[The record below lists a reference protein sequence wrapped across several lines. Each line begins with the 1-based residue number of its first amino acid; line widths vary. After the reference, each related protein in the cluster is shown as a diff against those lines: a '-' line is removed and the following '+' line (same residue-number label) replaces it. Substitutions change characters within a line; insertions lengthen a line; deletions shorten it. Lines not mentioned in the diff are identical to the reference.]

1 MHRLGSA
8 RTGLSFDSATAYP
21 LGLGGRQVDR
31 KPDRRPEL
39 RLRLSFSPMAF
50 SDLPS
55 RTLYQGVDRAPARA
69 FLHAIGLTRE
79 DLDKP
84 FIGVSNCWSETMPC
98 NFGLRELAAPL
109 KSGIRGAGA
118 NPMEFNTIA
127 ISDGITMGTEG
138 MKTSLV
144 SREVIADSI
153 ELVAR
158 GHMFDALCCLCACDK
173 TIPAS
178 AIALARLDR
187 PGMLLYGGSIMPG
200 TFRGRQVAVG
210 DVYEAIGAAAAGK
223 ISDADLAELEAVACP
238 GAGACGGQYTAN
250 TMSMVME
257 VIGLSPVGFNSIPAT
272 DPAKHRAAEA
282 LGPVAMNLLEQ
293 DLRPSRILTRRAFDN
308 AIAAVAASG
317 GSTNAVLHLLALAR
331 EVGVQLAIDDID
343 RISRRTPLLCDLKPG
358 GRFAAVELHK
368 AGGIAVLTK
377 RLIEGGFIDGDALTV
392 TGRSLGEESE
402 SAAETSGQEV
412 VATLS
417 RPLRAEGGLVILRG
431 NLAPEGA
438 VVKIT
443 QHTPVSHRGPARVFN
458 REEDAFAAVY
468 SGRIKPGDVVAI
480 RYEGPKGGPGMREML
495 DVTAVIVGE
504 GLGQSV
510 AMVTDGRFSGAT
522 RGLMVGHA
530 APEAAVGGPL
540 AALHDGDIIHIDVP
554 SRTLEAEGVD
564 LAGRLSDWAPP
575 PPRYTSGAF
584 AKYIALVQSA
594 SEGADRKSVV

>member
-1 MHRLGSA
+1 MPR
-8 RTGLSFDSATAYP
+8 
-21 LGLGGRQVDR
+21 
-31 KPDRRPEL
+31 EL
-39 RLRLSFSPMAF
+39 I
-50 SDLPS
+50 S
-55 RTLYQGVDRAPARA
+55 RTLYQGRDRAAARS
-69 FLHAIGLTRE
+69 FLHAIGLTNA
-79 DLDKP
+79 DIDKP
-84 FIGVSNCWSETMPC
+84 FIGVSNVWTETMPC
-98 NFGLRELAAPL
+98 NFGLRDMAAPL
-109 KSGIRGAGA
+109 KAGIRSAGA

-153 ELVAR
+153 ELVGR
-158 GHMFDALCCLCACDK
+158 GHMFDAMVALCACDK

-187 PGMLLYGGSIMPG
+187 PGLVLYGGSIMAG
-200 TFRGRQVAVG
+200 VFRGRQVAVG

-257 VIGLSPVGFNSIPAT
+257 VIGLSPVGFNSIPQT
-272 DPAKHRAAEA
+272 DPDKHRAAEA
-282 LGPVAMNLLEQ
+282 MGKVVMNALEE

-331 EVGVQLAIDDID
+331 EVGVDLAIDDID

-358 GRFAAVELHK
+358 GRFAAVELHR
-368 AGGIAVLTK
+368 AGGIALLTK
-377 RLIEGGFIDGDALTV
+377 RLIEGGYVDGDALTV
-392 TGRSLGEESE
+392 TGRSLGEESA
-402 SAAETSGQEV
+402 SVTETVGQEV
-412 VATLS
+412 VAPLS
-417 RPLRAEGGLVILRG
+417 KPLRPEGGLVVLRG
-431 NLAPEGA
+431 NLAPDGA

-443 QHTPVSHRGPARVFN
+443 QHTTTSHRGPARVFN

-468 SGRIKPGDVVAI
+468 AGRIKPGDTVVI
-480 RYEGPKGGPGMREML
+480 RYEGPRGGPGMREML
-495 DVTAVIVGE
+495 QVTAAIVGE
-504 GLGQSV
+504 GLGDSV

-522 RGLMVGHA
+522 QGLMVGHV

-540 AALHDGDIIHIDVP
+540 AAIQDGDIIDMDVD
-554 SRTLEAEGVD
+554 SRRLNVEGVD
-564 LAGRLSDWAPP
+564 IEARLKSWSPPEAHYRKGVLA
-575 PPRYTSGAF
+575 RY
-584 AKYIALVQSA
+584 ALLVGSA
-594 SEGADRKSVV
+594 SEGAMLKP